1 MIFGRKRF
9 YILMVF
15 LAAIVSSTF
24 ASSDALNSSEGDIAS
39 DSNSALNT
47 HRWRHGS
54 VDCTV
59 NSDPEIEVYAHDKST
74 FILRQNKC
82 QTFEAP
88 FIYVLAG
95 IDKVLVL
102 DTGDIENPIA
112 STVFETVRSAL
123 GKDVVAPKEILVIHS
138 HSHGDHHRG
147 DAQFEGQPNVNVVK
161 ANAESVRRFFDF
173 KDWPEGQ
180 ARVELGGRSLII
192 FPTPGHQ
199 EEAITVYDPQTK
211 WLLTGDTLYP
221 GYVYVK
227 NWEVYKNSIARLA
240 HFSEANGVTAV
251 MGGHIEMTTEPR
263 EYYPIGT
270 TFQPEEA
277 ALYLAP
283 ETLRALSDQL
293 QKSEGE
299 KELVF
304 DTFIIK
310 KMNFIQRAVS
320 NLARLIIQ

>member
-9 YILMVF
+9 YMSMAF
-15 LAAIVSSTF
+15 LAAIVSSAF
-24 ASSDALNSSEGDIAS
+24 ASSDALSPSEGDIAV
-39 DSNSALNT
+39 DSNSAVDT

-59 NSDPEIEVYAHDKST
+59 NSDPEIEVYAHDEST

-88 FIYVLAG
+88 FIYVLVG
-95 IDKVLVL
+95 SDKVLVL
-102 DTGDIENPIA
+102 DTGDIENPA
-112 STVFETVRSAL
+112 GSTLFETVRSAL
-123 GKDVVAPKEILVIHS
+123 GKDVVASREILVIHS
-138 HSHGDHHRG
+138 HSHGDHYRG
-147 DAQFEGQPNVNVVK
+147 DAQFEGQPNVNMVK
-161 ANAESVRRFFDF
+161 PNAEAVRRFFDF

-180 ARVELGGRSLII
+180 ATVELGGRSLII
-192 FPTPGHQ
+192 LPTPGHQ

-227 NWEVYKNSIARLA
+227 NWEVYKQSIARLA
-240 HFSEANGVTAV
+240 HFSEGNGVVAV
-251 MGGHIEMTTEPR
+251 MGAHIEMTSEPR
-263 EYYPIGT
+263 EYYPVGT
-270 TFQPEEA
+270 TFQPDEA

-283 ETLRALSDQL
+283 ETLRALSEQL
-293 QKSEGE
+293 QKSEG
-299 KELVF
+299 KEELIF

-310 KMNFIQRAVS
+310 KMNFIQRTVS
-320 NLARLIIQ
+320 NLVRSIIQ

>member
-9 YILMVF
+9 YMLMVF
-15 LAAIVSSTF
+15 LAAIVSSVF
-24 ASSDALNSSEGDIAS
+24 ASSDALSSSEGDVAL
-39 DSNSALNT
+39 DSNSALDT

-59 NSDPEIEVYAHDKST
+59 NSDPEIEVYAHDEST

-88 FIYVLAG
+88 FIYVLVG
-95 IDKVLVL
+95 SDKVLVL
-102 DTGDIENPIA
+102 DTGDIENPA
-112 STVFETVRSAL
+112 GSTLFETVRSAL
-123 GKDVVAPKEILVIHS
+123 GKDIVASRQILVIHS
-138 HSHGDHHRG
+138 HSHGDHYRG

-161 ANAESVRRFFDF
+161 LNAEAVRHFFDF

-180 ARVELGGRSLII
+180 ATVELGGRSLII
-192 FPTPGHQ
+192 LPTPGHQ

-227 NWEVYKNSIARLA
+227 NWEVYKSSIERLA
-240 HFSEANGVTAV
+240 HFSERHGVAAV
-251 MGGHIEMTTEPR
+251 MGAHIEMTSEPR

-283 ETLRALSDQL
+283 DTLRRLNEQL
-293 QKSEGE
+293 QKSKGK
-299 KELVF
+299 KELIF

-310 KMNFIQRAVS
+310 KMSFIQRTVS
-320 NLARLIIQ
+320 NLARSIIQ